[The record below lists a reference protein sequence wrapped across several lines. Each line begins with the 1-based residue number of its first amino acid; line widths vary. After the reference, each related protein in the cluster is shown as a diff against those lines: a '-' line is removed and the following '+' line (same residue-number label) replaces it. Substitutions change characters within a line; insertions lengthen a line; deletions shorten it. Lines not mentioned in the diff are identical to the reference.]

1 MSLFLY
7 IGVTLASF
15 SSSGKTHFCID
26 KLQIWSNGLCKELNY
41 IETYIIITRTFT
53 YLKGII
59 WYRIWII
66 WMYSI
71 TLFEIIIKFYCIF
84 FPFFRRFWTNFCK
97 KRIKILGSL
106 WFICERYIINNNLFG
121 KILFVVKFTFAN
133 WIFNNFPVFLTLFL
147 KASINL
153 EKWFLIASN
162 KFLCFLY

>member
-7 IGVTLASF
+7 IGVTLVSF

-53 YLKGII
+53 YLKGIK

-71 TLFEIIIKFYCIF
+71 TLFEIIIKFYYIF
-84 FPFFRRFWTNFCK
+84 FPFFGRFWTNFCK

-106 WFICERYIINNNLFG
+106 WFICESILSTITFLGKFCLLLNLPLPIESLIIFQS
-121 KILFVVKFTFAN
+121 F
-133 WIFNNFPVFLTLFL
+133 
-147 KASINL
+147 
-153 EKWFLIASN
+153 
-162 KFLCFLY
+162 